1 MLGRSLPGFHLQLT
15 FPWDRSGGRPG
26 PGLCEILMIRTG
38 RCGNFSRRRTRRT
51 GKAQWPAPRGPSM
64 ITIKEEAKASPIGR
78 RREKQRS
85 YWLEIIAINITLWC
99 LIALAFRLAF

>member
-1 MLGRSLPGFHLQLT
+1 
-15 FPWDRSGGRPG
+15 
-26 PGLCEILMIRTG
+26 
-38 RCGNFSRRRTRRT
+38 
-51 GKAQWPAPRGPSM
+51 M